1 MPKSI
6 KLLETMILRSMNLD
20 KVAQFFVLVLLS
32 QFRFVVL
39 CVVCEEILGEGVW
52 VPDDVGGVVGD
63 VLHVV
68 VPLPHV
74 WTFNTATRL
83 RDFVLFC

>member
-1 MPKSI
+1 
-6 KLLETMILRSMNLD
+6 MNLD
-20 KVAQFFVLVLLS
+20 KVALFFVPVLLS
-32 QFRFVVL
+32 QFRLVVL